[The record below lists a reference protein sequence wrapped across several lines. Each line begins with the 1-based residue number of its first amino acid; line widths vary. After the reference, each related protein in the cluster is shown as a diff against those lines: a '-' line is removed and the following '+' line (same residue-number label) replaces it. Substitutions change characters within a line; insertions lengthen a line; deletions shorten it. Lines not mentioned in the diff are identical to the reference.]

1 MGDGCAREAGLVAG
15 ESKGCPQSEG
25 RLHRPDGRAHRRNNA
40 AGLQSLS
47 GIAVAASLSHGCER
61 SGATG
66 RKRSSGKGSS
76 QKRDTVKGR
85 SATLYAKRTTKGR
98 FREMDA
104 KSLAADRPRKA
115 KTRTKSGFGDQGD
128 RTT

>member
-1 MGDGCAREAGLVAG
+1 M
-15 ESKGCPQSEG
+15 
-25 RLHRPDGRAHRRNNA
+25 
-40 AGLQSLS
+40 
-47 GIAVAASLSHGCER
+47 ASLLLLPSVMAAKR

-76 QKRDTVKGR
+76 QKRDTVKGG

-104 KSLAADRPRKA
+104 KSRSLAADRPRKA

>member
-1 MGDGCAREAGLVAG
+1 MA
-15 ESKGCPQSEG
+15 S
-25 RLHRPDGRAHRRNNA
+25 RLLLPSVMA
-40 AGLQSLS
+40 AK
-47 GIAVAASLSHGCER
+47 R

-66 RKRSSGKGSS
+66 RKRSSGKRSS

-104 KSLAADRPRKA
+104 KSRSLAADRTRKA

-128 RTT
+128 RAT